1 MFEIVNDNEIRMTR
15 GDTFETDVEIFD
27 EENPWTPSSGDTV
40 KFYVKHAAMNV
51 SKTAY
56 KDDEPVIEKTIPNAT
71 LTLHLDPADTEELDF
86 GRYVY
91 DVEVTLSTG
100 VVDTIINNENFI
112 ILPEVG

>member
-1 MFEIVNDNEIRMTR
+1 MFEIVNDNEIRLTR
-15 GDTFETDVEIFD
+15 GDSFESEI
-27 EENPWTPSSGDTV
+27 EIYNEGNPWTPASGDTV

-56 KDDEPVIEKTIPNAT
+56 KDEELVIEKTVPNAT
-71 LTLHLDPADTEELDF
+71 LTLKLDPPDTEELDF

-91 DVEVTLSTG
+91 DVEVTLANGT
-100 VVDTIINNENFI
+100 VDTILNNKNFI